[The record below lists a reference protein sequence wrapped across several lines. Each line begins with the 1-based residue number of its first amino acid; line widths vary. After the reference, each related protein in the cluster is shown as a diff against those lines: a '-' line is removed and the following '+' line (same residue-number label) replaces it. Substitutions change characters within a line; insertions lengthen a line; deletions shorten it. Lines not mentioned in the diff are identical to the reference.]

1 MNTAN
6 EPRERIYNTMRKLR
20 YTILLVILLVSCHD
34 DEPQPSKQLFP
45 TKVLHDG
52 IMQLGLVFD
61 TQGKLIRLD
70 HYNTGAFA
78 GYSIFEYDE
87 HGVTETRRYGTYTKS
102 MTSRSVFTLDDFGRI
117 SFFNIHSNYSSV
129 NTVVSFDY
137 DPSGR
142 LIKRQVRDI
151 GEPVAFMV
159 VYTYGDGE
167 LYQSSDKIYHPNQDN
182 EYHLQTEYTVG
193 DTPVYE
199 HWRELIML
207 LHSAGVAEEVM
218 DMFYV
223 GSRAT
228 FFGTD
233 GEIAFDTE
241 MSASDQT
248 FNDQGYLTRQVLTY
262 NDLIDNET
270 SSVELVYE
278 YTE

>member
-1 MNTAN
+1 
-6 EPRERIYNTMRKLR
+6 
-20 YTILLVILLVSCHD
+20 
-34 DEPQPSKQLFP
+34 
-45 TKVLHDG
+45 
-52 IMQLGLVFD
+52 
-61 TQGKLIRLD
+61 
-70 HYNTGAFA
+70 
-78 GYSIFEYDE
+78 
-87 HGVTETRRYGTYTKS
+87 
-102 MTSRSVFTLDDFGRI
+102 VFTLDDFGRI

-167 LYQSSDKIYHPNQDN
+167 LFQSSDKIYHPNQDN
-182 EYHLQTEYTVG
+182 EYHLQTEYIAG
-193 DTPVYE
+193 DTPLYE
-199 HWRELIML
+199 HWRDLILL

-223 GSRAT
+223 GSRQT
-228 FFGTD
+228 FFNTD
-233 GEIAFDTE
+233 GEISFDTE
-241 MSASDQT
+241 ITVSDQT

-262 NDLIDNET
+262 DDLTDGDDDT
-270 SSVELVYE
+270 SMVELVYE